1 MGRSGRRIN
10 PGLYPKLTHE
20 MTARGVRATDIAG
33 KLGKDRKTLY
43 QKLQGIRD
51 FTLPEALAIHEAFFP
66 DTDFLTLFRR
76 SDSPGNGDILPQS
89 DTGRNTH

>member
-1 MGRSGRRIN
+1 MHGGGRRIR
-10 PGLYPKLTHE
+10 PGLYPTLARE
-20 MTARGVRATDIAG
+20 MMAQGVRETEVAA
-33 KLGKDRKTLY
+33 KLGKNRKTLY

-51 FTLPEALAIHEAFFP
+51 FTLSEALTIHEAFFP

-76 SDSPGNGDILPQS
+76 SDSLGNGDILPQS